1 MVIVVN
7 YDMNYI
13 DTLNSEHSTINLR
26 NRKSPGALRFL
37 YCLFLRFGSH

>member
-1 MVIVVN
+1 MFIVIN

-26 NRKSPGALRFL
+26 NRKSPGDLRFL
-37 YCLFLRFGSH
+37 NCLFLRFGSH